1 MPFASELLMSTEHVE
16 KMKVEVAYARPDE
29 QVIIPLE
36 VAADATVEEIIKAS
50 GILEKFPEIDLA
62 KNKVGIFG
70 KLSKLNATLRPGDRI
85 EIYRPLIADPKEVRR
100 KRAAAG
106 KKMKKGGG
114 DA

>member
-1 MPFASELLMSTEHVE
+1 MPFASELSMSTEHVE